1 MHINIAK
8 SCQYMVTY
16 FSKRITGNPNTFN
29 RLKAEI
35 TKKFPEVRLSLWQFF
50 QRFPDEAAAVAYVE
64 RKRWPDG
71 THCRTG
77 SNPVIAEIRQKIAD
91 AEELVTHTG

>member
-1 MHINIAK
+1 MPAK
-8 SCQYMVTY
+8 KKQ
-16 FSKRITGNPNTFN
+16 
-29 RLKAEI
+29 AE
-35 TKKFPEVRLSLWQFF
+35 TLSLWQFF